1 MLESLGVGAD
11 AETVYQV
18 MLNYPQTDIAA
29 IVGQLGWSAERVR
42 AAFGELA
49 DLSLIRPSSHD
60 PSGVRAVNPEVSL
73 VSLLAR
79 KECELLEQQQQI
91 ADARLKLSQLI
102 DDYSEL
108 YRRRRSGI
116 ERLTGLEEIRSRI
129 EGLAA
134 QCRISIM
141 AFIPRG
147 AQSPESLTVSQP
159 IDLAVLQRNIV
170 MRSIYVH
177 GFYNDRQTADYA
189 RWLVSHGGQVR
200 SVASIALRMIIYDS
214 QIALVPVDPAKE
226 SDGALL
232 LQGTGVTSALCELFE
247 QTWRDALPFDADRER
262 KGEAELTSQE
272 IAVLR
277 LLARGH
283 TDAFISRRLGV
294 SVRTIRRITADIM
307 SRLGARSRFQAGAR
321 ATELGWLDNPALQAP
336 KSEEYD

>member
-18 MLNYPQTDIAA
+18 MLTYPQTDIAA
-29 IVGQLGWSAERVR
+29 IVGRLGWPAERVR
-42 AAFGELA
+42 AAFEELA

-116 ERLTGLEEIRSRI
+116 ERLTGLEEVRTRI

-147 AQSPESLTVSQP
+147 AQSPESMTASKP

-170 MRSIYVH
+170 MRTIYVH

-189 RWLVSHGGQVR
+189 RWLVSQGGQVR
-200 SVASIALRMIIYDS
+200 TAASIALRMIIYDS

-321 ATELGWLDNPALQAP
+321 ATELGWLDSPALQAP
-336 KSEEYD
+336 QSAEYD